1 MLPYC
6 WAGLLLVGAFVSAG
20 FTPGPWSV
28 GVVRFA
34 GRTQLVCAYGKGFVC
49 EVESPVRD
57 GEFSH
62 EEREAN
68 ARLIAAAPELYA
80 AVEGV
85 VAWIDGDYADDTPE
99 GRRIMAAK
107 LALAKARGEL

>member
-80 AVEGV
+80 TRLTLASSL
-85 VAWIDGDYADDTPE
+85 WILTATTRND
-99 GRRIMAAK
+99 AAETVT
-107 LALAKARGEL
+107 AA